1 MTHDD
6 DRSLTQALEAA
17 REAGRRCALAT
28 IVSTKGS
35 TPRKVGA
42 RMIVDPDTGLVGTVG
57 GGCGEAEV
65 IEAAYRVI
73 ETGKALRVNVDLTDD
88 LVSWSPAVCGGVMD
102 IFVEPVSPERS

>member
-35 TPRKVGA
+35 TPR
-42 RMIVDPDTGLVGTVG
+42 TVS
-57 GGCGEAEV
+57 
-65 IEAAYRVI
+65 Y
-73 ETGKALRVNVDLTDD
+73 THLT
-88 LVSWSPAVCGGVMD
+88 LPTIYSV
-102 IFVEPVSPERS
+102 